1 MPLCIYCWGS
11 QMQFS
16 NLIPF
21 SQFFCEYLY
30 TCIIYWF
37 GCDEKYTRSIYKVS
51 WYGSQTPKSFQNKS
65 RIAEQKRKLQHF
77 STANLTSLTTVKL
90 AMHLQTH
97 IQSLQNKSRITEQKR
112 KHWSC
117 KSSLTNSVFFYN
129 FQSPG
134 SCPTWWRAPAG
145 HSVKSVTSWIWKLKD
160 VVTIIMC

>member
-51 WYGSQTPKSFQNKS
+51 WYGSQTPESFQNKS

-77 STANLTSLTTVKL
+77 STANLTSLTKVKL
-90 AMHLQTH
+90 AMHYRHTFNLYKINQGSPNRRGSIDH
-97 IQSLQNKSRITEQKR
+97 ASL
-112 KHWSC
+112 HW
-117 KSSLTNSVFFYN
+117 LTVFF
-129 FQSPG
+129 FIIFRVQEAVRLDGEHLRDIQWSL
-134 SCPTWWRAPAG
+134 WPAG
-145 HSVKSVTSWIWKLKD
+145 YGS
-160 VVTIIMC
+160 